1 MAQAGGIHGG
11 GWLRIGRRFDNLN
24 HRAIRGFDK
33 DSLTIRG
40 SVIDDEIQMLYVPV
54 GEAVG
59 IGRRDRNMFDS
70 SDHMK
75 GL

>member
-1 MAQAGGIHGG
+1 MAQPGGIHGG

-33 DSLTIRG
+33 DRLTVRG
-40 SVIDDEIQMLYVPV
+40 SVIDEEIEMFYVPA

-59 IGRRDRNMFDS
+59 IGRRDRNVFDS

>member
-1 MAQAGGIHGG
+1 MPAAGSVSGAD
-11 GWLRIGRRFDNLN
+11 FDNLN

-33 DSLTIRG
+33 DSLTVRG
-40 SVIDDEIQMLYVPV
+40 AVIDDEIQMLYIPV

-59 IGRRDRNMFDS
+59 IGRRDRNVFDS